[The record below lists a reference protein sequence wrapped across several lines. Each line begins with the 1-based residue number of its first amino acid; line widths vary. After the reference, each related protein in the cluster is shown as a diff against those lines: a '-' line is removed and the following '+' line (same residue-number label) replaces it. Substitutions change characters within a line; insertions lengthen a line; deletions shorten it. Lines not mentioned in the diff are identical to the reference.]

1 MADAVERTDDLV
13 RDYLLFRGFTNTL
26 KTFDAEL
33 KVDKD
38 KKLRVDKVLDHL
50 LNSVWN
56 YDLAAVRG
64 YMEHLDRRIFSHL
77 EYSQMTN
84 VRKLEV
90 SILRLYI
97 VNASQNNRS
106 DKVSEFFEKMG
117 SEIQNQPEW
126 KEWFALPFLK
136 NPEQS
141 ATFELYFSK
150 QWQETLTIS
159 LHNFFSIIFQS
170 MPLPGLLNFD
180 AELQRMND
188 LQDNNALLMKQVSM
202 LERAQKEKGASLELP
217 SELSGAAEV
226 QDDFTALPT
235 NAEVKDPQFKAARV
249 SSTKKSPS
257 PISVR
262 RSNPLGTPGPAR
274 RAVTAILGS
283 VSDKVTRQ
291 VGNGRESGTS
301 KKAEITQAAS
311 SGISVQG
318 FNQMSQPSQ
327 QPATH
332 QRPGRSQQQS
342 SQALAQQRRELLS
355 KSSQG
360 RAPDSQRYASQSS
373 VEEYGMQDMLSVGK
387 PGRSG
392 NFGTL
397 PNFAE
402 PVALEP
408 VVKKEPDVTVPK
420 ALPQPVAVPIEE
432 TKKPSL
438 DQDYEEAAPFIVLSQ
453 DEYTEHHSAIAACKF
468 NPSATTVA
476 SLDIDGVVKVWKFAP
491 SPITTATIMYK
502 SPVLSIEW
510 ATKSDRLLLL
520 GSSNGTVKIY
530 DTEAKKPVCDLETD
544 SGHPRAVS
552 LCCSPNGSTFICSAA
567 SLSNHQPSG
576 LPSTA
581 VSSRLLVCDIKQV
594 KVINELAMTT
604 NSGCVNCTAFNHNGH
619 LLVTGAADG
628 MIRIFDMQRLE
639 SLLSWHAHSG
649 PVYAAQ
655 FSLDETSV
663 LSMGSDGKFS
673 QWSTHRVGER
683 LQQLDIH
690 DGATGPFIMS
700 GFGGYKQQLA
710 PRAKL
715 FAFDSSGTHVL
726 TCAPYGGIIY
736 KLHREQGMLRL
747 LTILGHRTPVVS
759 VDWCT
764 SVNTGMCLTGSMDG
778 RVQVTTLLSQ

>member
-1 MADAVERTDDLV
+1 MTMAHAVERTDELV

-38 KKLRVDKVLDHL
+38 KKLKVDKVLDHL
-50 LNSVWN
+50 LNSIWN
-56 YDLAAVRG
+56 YDLAALRS

-77 EYSQMTN
+77 EYHQMSN

-106 DKVSEFFEKMG
+106 DKVIEFFEKMG
-117 SEIQNQPEW
+117 SDIQNQPEW

-141 ATFELYFSK
+141 PTFELYFSK

-180 AELQRMND
+180 AELQRTSD
-188 LQDNNALLMKQVSM
+188 LQDQNALLMKQVST
-202 LERAQKEKGASLELP
+202 LERAQKEKGTSAEPLP
-217 SELSGAAEV
+217 ELSAATEV
-226 QDDFTALPT
+226 QEDFVAMPT
-235 NAEVKDPQFKAARV
+235 TVESKDPQFRAARGI
-249 SSTKKSPS
+249 STKKTPS
-257 PISVR
+257 PLSGR
-262 RSNPLGTPGPAR
+262 RSAPLATPGPAR

-283 VSDKVTRQ
+283 VSEKVSRQ
-291 VGNGRESGTS
+291 GSNGKESG
-301 KKAEITQAAS
+301 KKAEVAQAAP

-318 FNQMSQPSQ
+318 FGQLNQSPQPQ
-327 QPATH
+327 IA
-332 QRPGRSQQQS
+332 QRLPRSQQS
-342 SQALAQQRRELLS
+342 SQGLAQQRRELLS
-355 KSSQG
+355 KSYQG
-360 RAPDSQRYASQSS
+360 RAPDPQRFSSQSS
-373 VEEYGMQDMLSVGK
+373 TEEFSMQDIPSAGK
-387 PGRSG
+387 PSRGS
-392 NFGTL
+392 NLGTL
-397 PNFAE
+397 PSVAAPVPQE
-402 PVALEP
+402 PII
-408 VVKKEPDVTVPK
+408 KKEAEVTVPK
-420 ALPQPVAVPIEE
+420 TLPPPITATAEE
-432 TKKPSL
+432 TKKPT
-438 DQDYEEAAPFIVLSQ
+438 QVQEYEGAAPFLVLSQ

-476 SLDIDGVVKVWKFAP
+476 SLDVDGVVKVWKFAP
-491 SPITTATIMYK
+491 SPVTTATIMYK

-544 SGHPRAVS
+544 SAHPRAVS
-552 LCCSPNGSTFICSAA
+552 VCCSPNGSLFICSAA
-567 SLSNHQPSG
+567 SVSTHQPTG

-581 VSSRLLVCDIKQV
+581 VSSRLLVCDIKQMRV
-594 KVINELAMTT
+594 LNELAMTA
-604 NSGCVNCTAFNHNGH
+604 NAGCVNCTAFNHNGH

-628 MIRIFDMQRLE
+628 MIRVFDMQRSE

-649 PVYAAQ
+649 QVYAAQ

-663 LSMGSDGKFS
+663 LSMGSDGK
-673 QWSTHRVGER
+673 
-683 LQQLDIH
+683 
-690 DGATGPFIMS
+690 
-700 GFGGYKQQLA
+700 
-710 PRAKL
+710 
-715 FAFDSSGTHVL
+715 
-726 TCAPYGGIIY
+726 
-736 KLHREQGMLRL
+736 LHREHGMARL